1 MRKLI
6 LLSFVILFSLG
17 CLLAGPIGPFEPT
30 MQPPLKIPPL
40 ETVIV
45 ELPYRPTSAPAI
57 LRIKPMLGD
66 DTSDAS
72 TFVLIIKTQL
82 MAGDYLGI
90 AERVEYPINI
100 KLKGLVATINTAAD
114 FENNFK
120 EIFTT
125 KVQNALINADE
136 NNIHISTKGVG
147 IGNGEIWFNQFC
159 STANCTDGVF
169 LITQINN

>member
-1 MRKLI
+1 
-6 LLSFVILFSLG
+6 
-17 CLLAGPIGPFEPT
+17 
-30 MQPPLKIPPL
+30 
-40 ETVIV
+40 
-45 ELPYRPTSAPAI
+45 
-57 LRIKPMLGD
+57 
-66 DTSDAS
+66 
-72 TFVLIIKTQL
+72 